1 MRYDLSTY
9 TDLTD
14 EELIRFAQIGDESAL
29 TELMLRYSPRIW
41 KVITANSRQ
50 RRDAEEILLDIW
62 RSVWENISGL
72 RNVESFG
79 GWLHRIAYNA
89 CKRYYASR
97 HHSKDEIPCN
107 DAYLTDHIDRNAVA
121 RFRET
126 ELREAVAEAVHQLPD
141 RVRRVAELYYLELWS
156 VKEIHAELGL
166 AIGTIKTKLRQTRE
180 LLRKEFGVEPEGV
193 RTMSSK
199 RKESKRIRT
208 KIKVIGVGGA
218 GGNAVKRM
226 VGAGL
231 TDIEFYVVNTDQQ
244 ALEKCDNA
252 TPVQIGVNTTQGL
265 GCGANPEIG
274 KRAAEEDRETLHSIV
289 ADADMVF
296 VTAGMGGGT
305 GTGAAP
311 LIASLAR
318 EQGALTVGIVTCPF
332 NFEGERRAERAEEGL
347 QELRDNAD
355 SVLVLPNQR
364 LLDTV
369 ERPLKVPEAFRLSDE
384 MLLHGVASISEFH
397 SSTTQRHLVL
407 YSVQENKRS
416 TVSLPLKSIRLYK
429 VETNPNTSIVMSLH
443 I

>member
-1 MRYDLSTY
+1 MRYDLSMY

-14 EELIRFAQIGDESAL
+14 EELIRFAQVGDESAF

-41 KVITANSRQ
+41 KVIIANSRQ
-50 RRDAEEILLDIW
+50 RRDAEEILLDVW

-79 GWLHRIAYNA
+79 GWIHRIAYNA
-89 CKRYYASR
+89 CKRYYTSR
-97 HHSKDEIPCN
+97 HHSKGEILCD
-107 DAYLTDHIDRNAVA
+107 DAYLTDHIDRDAVA

-126 ELREAVAEAVHQLPD
+126 ELREAVAEAVHHLPD

-156 VKEIHAELGL
+156 VKEIHVELGL

-193 RTMSSK
+193 RIMSS
-199 RKESKRIRT
+199 RQEESKRIRT